1 MARGGTSTGNCNK
14 SEKFLHGLTSHSCF
28 NIIVVICCMFTSLF
42 MVQLILTRALG
53 NCNNTATFD
62 SLTSSATELSLSQ
75 QQPPSSK
82 TSETSTSPSTQSLPE
97 TDEIYDDTL
106 GLGQET
112 SRANVSRIV
121 FGIAGAAKNWPKRK
135 QYVKLWWNSHKTR
148 LRGFVWLDKE
158 VEGEIWDAD
167 APPFRVSE
175 DTRGFEYKHRGGN
188 RAAIRISRVV
198 KEMVRLGLPDVD
210 WFVMGDDDT
219 FFFPQNVADALSKY
233 DPSKMFYVGMPSES
247 HSQNL
252 LYSYGMAFGGGGFA
266 ISSAAAK
273 AISTML
279 DPCIARFVCE
289 FFPTNCLESSTNG
302 ILQPFICIQVHGC
315 RSRIELL
322 HHLLEFFGRFF

>member
-1 MARGGTSTGNCNK
+1 M
-14 SEKFLHGLTSHSCF
+14 
-28 NIIVVICCMFTSLF
+28 
-42 MVQLILTRALG
+42 
-53 NCNNTATFD
+53 
-62 SLTSSATELSLSQ
+62 
-75 QQPPSSK
+75 
-82 TSETSTSPSTQSLPE
+82 
-97 TDEIYDDTL
+97 
-106 GLGQET
+106 
-112 SRANVSRIV
+112 

-233 DPSKMFYVGMPSES
+233 DPTKMFYVGMPSES
-247 HSQNL
+247 HLQNL

-266 ISSAAAK
+266 ISSVAAK

-289 FFPTNCLESSTNG
+289 FYRKIVLNLPQLIFTTFHSAFNFTVVAVGSNSS
-302 ILQPFICIQVHGC
+302 
-315 RSRIELL
+315 LL
-322 HHLLEFFGRFF
+322 HHLPEVFGRFFGQLAVTVDLSSSSYNRQEFSPLWKLFGRFLVNRQSTNI